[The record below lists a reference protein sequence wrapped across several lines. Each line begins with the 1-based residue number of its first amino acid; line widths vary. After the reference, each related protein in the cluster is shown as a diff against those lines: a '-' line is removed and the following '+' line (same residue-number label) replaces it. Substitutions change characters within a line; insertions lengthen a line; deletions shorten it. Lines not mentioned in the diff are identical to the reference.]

1 MRRSCPLA
9 FVFLALAVAAAP
21 GLAPVWAAAGPPRLL
36 LGGDSTIASYEKPSP
51 NRPHFSRKD
60 GRGMVA
66 LVADKL
72 PAGVPE
78 LRPSLRVRPRLTL
91 PPVLYAVPGVE
102 TAVYFANAALFK
114 EPGLYRFRVKC
125 PVGQADAVRWAF
137 TPRPDEV
144 GDHLLRLEA
153 LDADGKPVEEA
164 SCRVRVT
171 AEKAGAGKPV
181 TLLLVGDSLTHGT
194 LYPNE
199 LARLLSGPGNPAW
212 KMLGTHRPDN
222 AAPGVAHEGYGG
234 WTWERF
240 VQRWA
245 AGSPATGIERNS
257 PFVFPSPDGG
267 APVLEVAR
275 YFREQCGD
283 RRPDTV
289 LFMLGI
295 NDCFSLNPDDPAA
308 LDGGIDWVLKQA
320 ETLLAAFRKAAP
332 DAELGICLTTPPN
345 SRDAAF
351 EAIYKGRFPRW
362 GWRRIQ
368 HRLVEREIA
377 QFGGR
382 EKERIFL
389 VPTALNLDPVGGYPD
404 YSDVHPNAAGY
415 RQVGASVYAWLKAR
429 LQARAGL

>member
-1 MRRSCPLA
+1 M
-9 FVFLALAVAAAP
+9 
-21 GLAPVWAAAGPPRLL
+21 
-36 LGGDSTIASYEKPSP
+36 
-51 NRPHFSRKD
+51 
-60 GRGMVA
+60 
-66 LVADKL
+66 
-72 PAGVPE
+72 
-78 LRPSLRVRPRLTL
+78 
-91 PPVLYAVPGVE
+91 LYAVPGVE

-114 EPGLYRFRVKC
+114 EPGKYRFRVKC
-125 PVGQADAVRWAF
+125 PVGRADATRWAF
-137 TPRPDEV
+137 TPRPDQV

-164 SCRVRVT
+164 SCRVLVA
-171 AEKAGAGKPV
+171 AEKSGAGKPV

-222 AAPGVAHEGYGG
+222 AATGVAHEGYGG

-240 VQRWA
+240 AHRWE

-267 APVLEVAR
+267 APVLDVAR
-275 YFREQCGD
+275 YFHEQCGD

-320 ETLLAAFRKAAP
+320 ETLLAQFRKAAP
-332 DAELGICLTTPPN
+332 DAELGVCLT
-345 SRDAAF
+345 SRIASSAL
-351 EAIYKGRFPRW
+351 
-362 GWRRIQ
+362 RR
-368 HRLVEREIA
+368 
-377 QFGGR
+377 
-382 EKERIFL
+382 
-389 VPTALNLDPVGGYPD
+389 
-404 YSDVHPNAAGY
+404 
-415 RQVGASVYAWLKAR
+415 
-429 LQARAGL
+429 